1 MQRGFC
7 STHFIFLTLL
17 LGLQSPVVLSQ
28 TKNLDSLKTAVTSQ
42 QGKDKALTLLWL
54 CWEYRFVNAD
64 SARTYAFEALKL
76 SQQKDLVEYEAEALS
91 TLGVTY
97 EAQGNYDE
105 AVTYGEKSLALYRK
119 ANASPQIANTLN
131 NLGMAHD
138 EKGDYKKALQNYYE
152 ALKIYEEQKDEGK
165 TAMILTNIGIVLKAQ
180 KEYKSVVSLY
190 RKASAI
196 YQRLNNAFGLAA
208 AHANLGSVY
217 LNLSDYDSALY
228 YSLLA
233 GKEFEEQNI
242 KQFLPTTLTNAAIA
256 YEKMDRLKESKD
268 FFLKAKKLHEEYK
281 NKKEL
286 SYTLSRLARLE
297 SKLGNSVSSLK
308 YAQEALAL
316 AESSKALE
324 QIMQAHEALAEGNA
338 SARDFQQAYRE
349 HIQFTNYK
357 DSLFQEQKSKQLV
370 EIQTK
375 YETEKSKQQIL
386 FLNQENNIKKA
397 AIERNY
403 FIIGGLMLLLLLVL
417 LLAYLWRYR
426 IVQKQKSIAQ
436 EQKVRL
442 REAQINAV
450 IESQEQERKRFASDL
465 HDGMGQLVAALQL
478 TIQSIKGANEPEKTI
493 SLVEN
498 SEQLLNDIQAEIR
511 NIAFNLMPPVLVKEG
526 LIPATR
532 ELIRRVN
539 KASQLQATLS
549 MHDVPNRF
557 SNVVEISIYRIIQ
570 ELISN
575 TLKHSDATELS
586 ISFTGHE
593 KEVILTIEDNGI
605 GYDLTKFQNSTES
618 NGWRTIQTRINL
630 MKGDIE
636 FDVVAGRKNNTVT
649 IQIPSIAMQDMAE
662 QLQNTESSVF

>member
-1 MQRGFC
+1 MHRRFR
-7 STHFIFLTLL
+7 STHVIFLTLL
-17 LGLQSPVVLSQ
+17 VGLQSPIVLSQ
-28 TKNLDSLKTAVTSQ
+28 TKNLDSLKAVLTTQ
-42 QGKDKALTLLWL
+42 NGKDKALTLLWL

-76 SQQKDLVEYEAEALS
+76 SQQKGLVEYEAEAFS
-91 TLGVTY
+91 TIGVTY
-97 EAQGNYDE
+97 EAQGNYEE
-105 AVTYGEKSLALYRK
+105 AVTYGQQSLALYRK
-119 ANASPQIANTLN
+119 ANAPSQIANTLN
-131 NLGMAHD
+131 NLGIAYD
-138 EKGDYKKALQNYYE
+138 EKGDYEKALQNYYE
-152 ALKIYEEQKDEGK
+152 ALKIYETQNNEGK

-180 KEYKSVVSLY
+180 KEYKNVVGLY
-190 RKASAI
+190 RKASVI
-196 YQRLNNAFGLAA
+196 YQKLNDSFGLAA
-208 AHANLGSVY
+208 AYANLGSVY
-217 LNLSDYDSALY
+217 LNLSNYDSSLY

-233 GKEFEEQNI
+233 GREFEEKNI
-242 KQFLPTTLTNAAIA
+242 KQFLPTTWTNVAIA
-256 YEKMDRLKESKD
+256 YEKTDRPKESKD

-286 SYTLSRLARLE
+286 SYTLSRLAQLE

-338 SARDFQQAYRE
+338 SASDFQRAYRE

-370 EIQTK
+370 EMQTK

-403 FIIGGLMLLLLLVL
+403 FIIGGLMLLLLMLL

-426 IVQKQKSIAQ
+426 TIQKQKAIAQ

-465 HDGMGQLVAALQL
+465 HDGMGQLIVALQL
-478 TIQSIKGANEPEKTI
+478 TIQSIKGTQTQEKTVA
-493 SLVEN
+493 LVEN
-498 SEQLLNDIQAEIR
+498 SEQLLSDIQSEIR

-526 LIPATR
+526 LIPAIR
-532 ELIRRVN
+532 ELIRRIN
-539 KASQLQATLS
+539 KASQLKVVLTV
-549 MHDVPNRF
+549 HDVPKRF
-557 SNVVEISIYRIIQ
+557 TNVVEISVYRILQ

-575 TLKHSDATELS
+575 TLKHSSATELT
-586 ISFTGHE
+586 ISFTGHSD
-593 KEVILTIEDNGI
+593 EVILTLEDNGA
-605 GYDLTKFQNSTES
+605 GYDLPAFQNSTQS
-618 NGWRTIQTRINL
+618 NGWRTIQTRLNL
-630 MKGDIE
+630 IKGSID
-636 FDVVAGRKNNTVT
+636 FDVVPERKNNTII
-649 IQIPSIAMQDMAE
+649 IQLPTSSTPAVAST
-662 QLQNTESSVF
+662 QNTETSVF